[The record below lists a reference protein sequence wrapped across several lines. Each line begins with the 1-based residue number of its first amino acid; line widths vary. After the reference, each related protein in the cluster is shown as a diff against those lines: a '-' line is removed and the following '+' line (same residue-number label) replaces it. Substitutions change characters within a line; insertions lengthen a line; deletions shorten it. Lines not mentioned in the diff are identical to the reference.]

1 MIKTLTKE
9 YIQKSRIFLY
19 PLLEIKRGSEATPLE
34 SYVSWEG
41 KFGLQDQKLI
51 CVYGLREDE
60 EFKRFEKTN
69 LLAHM
74 YFDSYYEL
82 ENNRGVYVFNM
93 KEYTYDLK
101 CFMNGKYSECIST
114 TKEKIISF
122 FKSKPGSKEVVM
134 SYLYPERFYDNY
146 ADLLGVKASVLK
158 EVGQLCSKPNID
170 KETLQATVKEVEIF
184 NFI

>member
-19 PLLEIKRGSEATPLE
+19 PLLDIKRGSEATPLE
-34 SYVSWEG
+34 SYVSWDG
-41 KFGLQDQKLI
+41 KFGMQDHKLI
-51 CVYGLREDE
+51 CVYSLREDE

-82 ENNRGVYVFNM
+82 ENNKGAYVFNM
-93 KEYTYDLK
+93 KEYEHDFS
-101 CFMNGKYSECIST
+101 CFIMGKYSEFIST

-122 FKSKPGSKEVVM
+122 FKSKPASKEIAM

-146 ADLLGVKASVLK
+146 AELLAVKASVLK
-158 EVGQLCSKPNID
+158 DVGQLCSKPNLD
-170 KETLQATVKEVEIF
+170 KETLHATVKEVEIF

>member
-1 MIKTLTKE
+1 
-9 YIQKSRIFLY
+9 
-19 PLLEIKRGSEATPLE
+19 
-34 SYVSWEG
+34 
-41 KFGLQDQKLI
+41 
-51 CVYGLREDE
+51 
-60 EFKRFEKTN
+60 
-69 LLAHM
+69 
-74 YFDSYYEL
+74 
-82 ENNRGVYVFNM
+82 
-93 KEYTYDLK
+93 
-101 CFMNGKYSECIST
+101 MNGKYSECIST

-158 EVGQLCSKPNID
+158 EVGQLCSKPDID